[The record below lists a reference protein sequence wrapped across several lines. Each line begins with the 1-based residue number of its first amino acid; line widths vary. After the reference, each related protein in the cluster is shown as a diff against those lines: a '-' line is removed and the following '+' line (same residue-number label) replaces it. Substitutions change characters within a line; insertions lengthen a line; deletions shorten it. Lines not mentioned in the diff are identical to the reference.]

1 MKKSLVS
8 FLSKSKFDGLLFEIY
23 LLNLFDYLFTL
34 VLISSGLFMEVNPLL
49 ININGTNGFVLKC
62 VLPLMLLTYL
72 HTRLSVNPPKNEK
85 PVQIFLYMLLLYYIV
100 INAFHIFWLCYS
112 MVMFI

>member
-1 MKKSLVS
+1 MKKAISS
-8 FLSKSKFDGLLFEIY
+8 FMSKNKFDGLLFEIY

-49 ININGTNGFVLKC
+49 VNIRGTNGFALKC
-62 VLPLMLLTYL
+62 VVPLMLLIYL
-72 HTRLSVNPPKNEK
+72 HTRLSVSPPKKEK
-85 PVQIFLYMLLLYYIV
+85 LVKVFLYILLSYYAV

-112 MVMFI
+112 VVMFI